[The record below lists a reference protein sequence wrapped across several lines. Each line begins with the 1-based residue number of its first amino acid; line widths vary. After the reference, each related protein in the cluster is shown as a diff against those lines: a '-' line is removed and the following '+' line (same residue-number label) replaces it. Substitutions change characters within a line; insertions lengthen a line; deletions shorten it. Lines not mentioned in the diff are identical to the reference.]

1 MRIWH
6 QSFTDLTVMPL
17 YRKTLAEHAAA
28 AMGNDAAVTVH
39 GLRPGTYAEGCAP
52 IDAIKY
58 RYVAAL
64 NELQICDAALVAERE
79 GFDAVA
85 IGCFFDPGLRAA
97 RSLVDIPILGLGETC
112 ALVACSL
119 ARKFGLVTLCED
131 QSADY
136 SDMMLAYGLE
146 RRFAGAVSLSP
157 PIDEFALEA
166 NEETAR
172 AIEERFDR
180 ACALVVE
187 RGADIVIPA
196 DGVLNE
202 FLVRRGR
209 LTARGDV
216 PVMDS
221 LGVLFQ
227 HAAFLVRLGRT
238 TGAGVSR
245 HQFYARPPRA
255 VVEHVRRF
263 SRQQELADDF
273 SGEKGQASDRRPR

>member
-17 YRKTLAEHAAA
+17 YRKTLTEHAAA
-28 AMGNDAAVTVH
+28 VMGDEAVVRVH
-39 GLRPGTYAEGCAP
+39 GLRPGTYAAGCAP
-52 IDAIKY
+52 IDAIRH
-58 RYVAAL
+58 RYVAAVQ
-64 NELQICDAALVAERE
+64 ELQICDAALAAERE
-79 GFDAVA
+79 GFAAVA

-97 RSLVDIPILGLGETC
+97 RSLVNIPVAGLGESC

-119 ARKFGLVTLCED
+119 GRKFGLVTLCED

-136 SDMMLAYGLE
+136 SDMMQAYGLE
-146 RRFAGAVSLSP
+146 RRYAGAVSLDP

-166 NEETAR
+166 GEEASR
-172 AIEERFDR
+172 AIEARFEA
-180 ACALVVE
+180 ACARVVAL
-187 RGADIVIPA
+187 GAEIVIPA

-209 LTARGDV
+209 LTAHGDV

-227 HAAFLVRLGRT
+227 HAAFMARLART
-238 TGAGVSR
+238 KSAAISR
-245 HQFYARPPRA
+245 HQMYARPAPSL
-255 VVEHVRRF
+255 VEHVRRF
-263 SRQQELADDF
+263 AHQRDLASDF
-273 SGEKGQASDRRPR
+273 SGDRD

>member
-6 QSFTDLTVMPL
+6 QSFTDLTVMPQ
-17 YRKTLAEHAAA
+17 YRKTIAEHAAA
-28 AMGNDAAVTVH
+28 VMGNDATVSVH
-39 GLRPGTYAEGCAP
+39 GLRPGTYAKGCAP

-58 RYVAAL
+58 RYVASI
-64 NELQICDAALVAERE
+64 NELQICDAALVAQRE

-97 RSLVDIPILGLGETC
+97 RSLVDIPVVGLGETC

-119 ARKFGLVTLCED
+119 ARKFGLVTLCEE
-131 QSADY
+131 QSAGY
-136 SDMMLAYGLE
+136 SDLMQAYGLE
-146 RRFAGAVSLSP
+146 RRYAGAISVDP

-166 NEETAR
+166 DEKTAL

-180 ACALVVE
+180 ACALAVE
-187 RGADIVIPA
+187 RGAEIIIPA

-227 HAAFLVRLGRT
+227 HAAFLVRLART
-238 TGAGVSR
+238 TAAGVSR
-245 HQFYARPPRA
+245 HQFYARPSA
-255 VVEHVRRF
+255 ALVEHVRRF
-263 SRQQELADDF
+263 SRQPELASDF
-273 SGEKGQASDRRPR
+273 SGDR

>member
-17 YRKTLAEHAAA
+17 YRKTLTEHAAA
-28 AMGNDAAVTVH
+28 VMGGDATVKVH
-39 GLRPGTYAEGCAP
+39 GLRPGTYTKGCAP

-58 RYVAAL
+58 RYVAAVH
-64 NELQICDAALVAERE
+64 ELQLCDAAMVAERE
-79 GFDAVA
+79 GYDAMA

-97 RSLVDIPILGLGETC
+97 RSLVDIPVASLGESC
-112 ALVACSL
+112 ALAACSMG
-119 ARKFGLVTLCED
+119 RRFGLVTLCED

-146 RRFAGAVSLSP
+146 RRYAGAVALDP

-166 NEETAR
+166 DEATAR
-172 AIEERFDR
+172 AIEERFER
-180 ACALVVE
+180 ACALIVE
-187 RGADIVIPA
+187 RGADVVIPA

-209 LTARGDV
+209 LTAHGDV

-227 HAAFLVRLGRT
+227 HAAFLARLART
-238 TGAGVSR
+238 KAASVSR
-245 HQFYARPPRA
+245 HQFYARPSA
-255 VVEHVRRF
+255 DLVDHVRRF
-263 SRQQELADDF
+263 ARQQGLGNDF
-273 SGEKGQASDRRPR
+273 SGDRD

>member
-17 YRKTLAEHAAA
+17 YRKTLTEHARAV
-28 AMGNDAAVTVH
+28 MGTEAAVSVH
-39 GLRPGTYAEGCAP
+39 GLRPGTYTQGCAP

-58 RYVAAL
+58 RYVAQVQ
-64 NELQICDAALVAERE
+64 EMQICDAALVAERE

-97 RSLVDIPILGLGETC
+97 RSLVNIPVLGLGETC

-119 ARKFGLVTLCED
+119 GRKFGLVTLCED

-136 SDMMLAYGLE
+136 ADLMHAYGLE
-146 RRFAGAVSLSP
+146 RRFAGAVSVDP

-166 NEETAR
+166 DEATAR
-172 AIEERFDR
+172 AIEERFDH
-180 ACALVVE
+180 ACARVIE
-187 RGADIVIPA
+187 RGAEIVIPA

-209 LTARGDV
+209 LSAHGDV

-227 HAAFLVRLGRT
+227 HAAFLVRLAQT
-238 TGAGVSR
+238 TGLGVSR
-245 HQFYARPPRA
+245 HQMYARPSPTLI
-255 VVEHVRRF
+255 EHVRRF
-263 SRQQELADDF
+263 SRQPALGNDF
-273 SGEKGQASDRRPR
+273 SGDR

>member
-1 MRIWH
+1 
-6 QSFTDLTVMPL
+6 MPL
-17 YRKTLAEHAAA
+17 YRKTLAEHASAV
-28 AMGNDAAVTVH
+28 MGNDAAVTVH

-58 RYVAAL
+58 RYVASI

-97 RSLVDIPILGLGETC
+97 RSLVDIPIAGLGETC

-136 SDMMLAYGLE
+136 TDMMLAYGLE
-146 RRFAGAVSLSP
+146 RRFAGAVSVSP
-157 PIDEFALEA
+157 SIDEFALEA

-172 AIEERFDR
+172 AIEERFDQ

-227 HAAFLVRLGRT
+227 HAAFLARLART

-245 HQFYARPPRA
+245 HQFYARPSQA
-255 VVEHVRRF
+255 VVEHVQRF
-263 SRQQELADDF
+263 SRQQELANDF
-273 SGEKGQASDRRPR
+273 SGKGDRRSR

>member
-1 MRIWH
+1 MKIWH

-28 AMGNDAAVTVH
+28 VMGNDATVTVH
-39 GLRPGTYAEGCAP
+39 GLRRGTYTAGCAP

-58 RYVAAL
+58 RYVAAAQ
-64 NELQICDAALVAERE
+64 EMQICDAVRIAVRE

-97 RSLVDIPILGLGETC
+97 RSLVDIPVVGLGESC
-112 ALVACSL
+112 ALVACSMG
-119 ARKFGLVTLCED
+119 RKFGLVTLCED

-136 SDMMLAYGLE
+136 ADLMHAYGLE
-146 RRFAGAVSLSP
+146 RRFAGAVSLDP

-166 NEETAR
+166 DEATAR
-172 AIEERFDR
+172 AIEERFER
-180 ACALVVE
+180 ACARVIE
-187 RGADIVIPA
+187 RGAEIVILA

-209 LTARGDV
+209 LKAHGDV

-227 HAAFLVRLGRT
+227 HAAFLVRLART

-245 HQFYARPPRA
+245 HQFYARPPEA
-255 VVEHVRRF
+255 MIDHVRRF
-263 SRQQELADDF
+263 SREQEPDDRF
-273 SGEKGQASDRRPR
+273 SG

>member
-17 YRKTLAEHAAA
+17 YRKTLTEHAAA
-28 AMGNDAAVTVH
+28 VMGGDATVKVH
-39 GLRPGTYAEGCAP
+39 GLRPGTYTQGCAP

-58 RYVAAL
+58 RYVAAVH
-64 NELQICDAALVAERE
+64 ELQLCDAAMVAER
-79 GFDAVA
+79 GGYDAMA

-97 RSLVDIPILGLGETC
+97 RSLVNIPVASLGESC
-112 ALVACSL
+112 ALVACSMG
-119 ARKFGLVTLCED
+119 RRFGLVTLCED

-146 RRFAGAVSLSP
+146 RRYAGAVALDP

-166 NEETAR
+166 DEATAR
-172 AIEERFDR
+172 AIEERFER
-180 ACALVVE
+180 ACALIVE
-187 RGADIVIPA
+187 RGADVVVPA

-209 LTARGDV
+209 LKARGDV
-216 PVMDS
+216 PVLDS

-227 HAAFLVRLGRT
+227 HAVFLARLART
-238 TGAGVSR
+238 KAASVSR
-245 HQFYARPPRA
+245 HQFYARPSGEL
-255 VVEHVRRF
+255 VDHVRRF
-263 SRQQELADDF
+263 ARQPGLANDF
-273 SGEKGQASDRRPR
+273 SGDRD

>member
-17 YRKTLAEHAAA
+17 YRKTITEHAAA
-28 AMGNDAAVTVH
+28 VMGNDAKVSVH
-39 GLRPGTYAEGCAP
+39 GLRPGTYTEGCAP

-58 RYVAAL
+58 RYVAAVH
-64 NELQICDAALVAERE
+64 ELQLCDAAMVAERE
-79 GFDAVA
+79 GFDALA
-85 IGCFFDPGLRAA
+85 LGCFFDPGLRAA
-97 RSLVDIPILGLGETC
+97 RSLVDIPIVGLGESC

-136 SDMMLAYGLE
+136 TDLMLGYGLE
-146 RRFAGAVSLSP
+146 RRFAGALALDP

-166 NEETAR
+166 DEKTAR

-180 ACALVVE
+180 ACAVMIE
-187 RGADIVIPA
+187 RGAEIIIPA

-202 FLVRRGR
+202 FLVRRRR
-209 LTARGDV
+209 LSAHGGV

-221 LGVLFQ
+221 LGTLFQ
-227 HAAFLVRLGRT
+227 HAAFLARLKGT
-238 TGAGVSR
+238 TGLGVSR
-245 HQFYARPPRA
+245 HQFYAKPSREM
-255 VVEHVRRF
+255 VEHVRNFAGQRK
-263 SRQQELADDF
+263 LASDF
-273 SGEKGQASDRRPR
+273 SGDR

>member
-1 MRIWH
+1 
-6 QSFTDLTVMPL
+6 
-17 YRKTLAEHAAA
+17 
-28 AMGNDAAVTVH
+28 MGNDAAVSVH

-58 RYVAAL
+58 RYVASI

-97 RSLVDIPILGLGETC
+97 RSLVEIPVVGLGETC
-112 ALVACSL
+112 ALVACSM
-119 ARKFGLVTLCED
+119 ARKFGLVTLCAE

-136 SDMMLAYGLE
+136 TDLMHAYGLE
-146 RRFAGAVSLSP
+146 RRYAGAVSVDP

-166 NEETAR
+166 DEKTAR

-180 ACALVVE
+180 ACALAVA
-187 RGADIVIPA
+187 RGAEIIIPA

-227 HAAFLVRLGRT
+227 HAAFLVRRART
-238 TGAGVSR
+238 TASGVSR
-245 HQFYARPPRA
+245 HQFYGRPPKA
-255 VVEHVRRF
+255 LVAHVRRF
-263 SRQQELADDF
+263 SRRQELASDF
-273 SGEKGQASDRRPR
+273 SGDR

>member
-17 YRKTLAEHAAA
+17 YRKTIAQHASAV
-28 AMGNDAAVTVH
+28 MGQDAAVSVH

-64 NELQICDAALVAERE
+64 NELQICDAALLAERE

-97 RSLVDIPILGLGETC
+97 RSLVDIPVVGLGETC

-119 ARKFGLVTLCED
+119 ARKFGLVTLCEE

-136 SDMMLAYGLE
+136 TDLMQAYGLE
-146 RRFAGAVSLSP
+146 RRYAGAIAIDP

-166 NEETAR
+166 DEETAR
-172 AIEERFDR
+172 AIEERFDL
-180 ACALVVE
+180 ACAAAVG
-187 RGADIVIPA
+187 RGAEIIVPA

-227 HAAFLVRLGRT
+227 HAAFLVRLART
-238 TGAGVSR
+238 TATGVSR
-245 HQFYARPPRA
+245 HQFYARPSRTL
-255 VVEHVRRF
+255 VEYVRRF
-263 SRQQELADDF
+263 SRQRELASDF
-273 SGEKGQASDRRPR
+273 SGES

>member
-17 YRKTLAEHAAA
+17 YRKTIAEHAAA
-28 AMGNDAAVTVH
+28 VMGQDAKVSVH
-39 GLRPGTYAEGCAP
+39 GLRPGTYTEGCAP

-58 RYVAAL
+58 RYVAAVH
-64 NELQICDAALVAERE
+64 ELQVCDAALVAERE
-79 GFDAVA
+79 GFDALA
-85 IGCFFDPGLRAA
+85 LGCFFDPGLRAA
-97 RSLVDIPILGLGETC
+97 RSLVDIPIVGLGESC

-131 QSADY
+131 QTADY
-136 SDMMLAYGLE
+136 TDLMLAYGME
-146 RRFAGAVSLSP
+146 RRFAGAVTLDP

-166 NEETAR
+166 DEKTAR

-180 ACALVVE
+180 ACAAAIEL
-187 RGADIVIPA
+187 GAEIIIPA

-202 FLVRRGR
+202 FLVRRRR
-209 LTARGDV
+209 LSARGGV

-227 HAAFLVRLGRT
+227 HAAFLVRLKAT
-238 TGAGVSR
+238 TGMGVSR
-245 HQFYARPPRA
+245 HQFYAKPSQA
-255 VVEHVRRF
+255 MVEHVRSFAGQRK
-263 SRQQELADDF
+263 LASDF
-273 SGEKGQASDRRPR
+273 SGDK

>member
-17 YRKTLAEHAAA
+17 YRKTIAEHAAA
-28 AMGNDAAVTVH
+28 VMGKDAAVSVH

-58 RYVAAL
+58 RYVAAI
-64 NELQICDAALVAERE
+64 NELQVCDAAMVAERE
-79 GFDAVA
+79 GFDALA
-85 IGCFFDPGLRAA
+85 LGCFFDPALRAA
-97 RSLVDIPILGLGETC
+97 RSLVDIPVLGLGETC

-119 ARKFGLVTLCED
+119 ARKFGLVTLCEE

-136 SDMMLAYGLE
+136 TDLMLSYGLE
-146 RRFAGAVSLSP
+146 RRYAGAVSVDP
-157 PIDEFALEA
+157 AIDEFSLEA
-166 NEETAR
+166 DEETAR
-172 AIEERFDR
+172 AIEQRFDK
-180 ACALVVE
+180 ACALAVE
-187 RGADIVIPA
+187 RGAEIIIPA

-209 LTARGDV
+209 LTARGGV

-227 HAAFLVRLGRT
+227 HAAFMVRLRRT
-238 TGAGVSR
+238 TGAVVSR
-245 HQFYARPPRA
+245 QQFYARPSQKL
-255 VVEHVRRF
+255 VEHVRRV
-263 SRQQELADDF
+263 SRQPDLASDF
-273 SGEKGQASDRRPR
+273 SGDR

>member
-17 YRKTLAEHAAA
+17 YRKTLTEHAAKV
-28 AMGNDAAVTVH
+28 MGTDATVSVH
-39 GLRPGTYAEGCAP
+39 GLRPGTYAKGCAP
-52 IDAIKY
+52 IDAIKH
-58 RYVAAL
+58 RYVAAVL
-64 NELQICDAALVAERE
+64 ELQICDAAQVAARE

-97 RSLVDIPILGLGETC
+97 RSLVDIPVAGLGESC
-112 ALVACSL
+112 ALVACSMG
-119 ARKFGLVTLCED
+119 RKFGLVTLCED

-136 SDMMLAYGLE
+136 ADLMQAYGLE
-146 RRFAGAVSLSP
+146 RRFAGAVAVDP

-166 NEETAR
+166 DEATAR
-172 AIEERFDR
+172 AIETRFDA
-180 ACALVVE
+180 ACARVMG
-187 RGADIVIPA
+187 RGAEIIIPA

-209 LTARGDV
+209 LQAHGDV

-227 HAAFLVRLGRT
+227 HAAFMARIART

-245 HQFYARPPRA
+245 HQFYARPA
-255 VVEHVRRF
+255 DAMVDQVRRF
-263 SRQQELADDF
+263 AHQPDLANDF
-273 SGEKGQASDRRPR
+273 SGDKP

>member
-17 YRKTLAEHAAA
+17 YRKTIAEHASAV
-28 AMGNDAAVTVH
+28 MGNDADVNVH

-58 RYVAAL
+58 RYVAAI
-64 NELQICDAALVAERE
+64 NELQVCDAALVAERE
-79 GFDAVA
+79 GFDALA
-85 IGCFFDPGLRAA
+85 LGCFFDPGLRAA
-97 RSLVDIPILGLGETC
+97 RSLVNIPVVGLGETC

-119 ARKFGLVTLCED
+119 ARKFGLVTLCEE

-136 SDMMLAYGLE
+136 TDLMLSYGLE
-146 RRFAGAVSLSP
+146 RRYAGAVSVNP
-157 PIDEFALEA
+157 PIDEFSLEA
-166 NEETAR
+166 DEETAR
-172 AIEERFDR
+172 AIEERFDK
-180 ACALVVE
+180 ACALAIE
-187 RGADIVIPA
+187 RGAEIIIPA

-227 HAAFLVRLGRT
+227 HAAFLVRLART

-245 HQFYARPPRA
+245 HQFYARPSQA
-255 VVEHVRRF
+255 LVEHVRGF
-263 SRQQELADDF
+263 SRQPDLASDF
-273 SGEKGQASDRRPR
+273 SGDS

>member
-17 YRKTLAEHAAA
+17 YRKTLAEHARAV
-28 AMGNDAAVTVH
+28 MGDDAAVSVH

-58 RYVAAL
+58 RYVAHVH
-64 NELQICDAALVAERE
+64 ELQICDAALVAERE

-97 RSLVDIPILGLGETC
+97 RSLVNIPVLSLGETC

-119 ARKFGLVTLCED
+119 GRKFGLVTLCED

-136 SDMMLAYGLE
+136 TDLMHGYGLE
-146 RRFAGAVSLSP
+146 RRFAGAVSVDP

-166 NEETAR
+166 DEERAR
-172 AIEERFDR
+172 AIEARFDQ
-180 ACALVVE
+180 ACERVVA
-187 RGADIVIPA
+187 RGADIIVPA

-209 LTARGDV
+209 LSARGDI

-227 HAAFLVRLGRT
+227 HAAFMVRLART
-238 TGAGVSR
+238 TRTGVSR
-245 HQFYARPPRA
+245 HQFYARPSQA
-255 VVEHVRRF
+255 LVAHVRRF
-263 SRQQELADDF
+263 SGQRPLESDF
-273 SGEKGQASDRRPR
+273 SGDR